1 MKESIRTKIS
11 FAIEGSLVDLVQ
23 QETPNFSRSS
33 PIFLEKEVNG
43 SFQCY
48 PVAAFYPAF
57 SPEGTFVVDPGTVNL
72 VDWNIDYT
80 KSIWLKGSNVIVF
93 PDEVTAANSTYMADV
108 VVFAPGIGATQSLN
122 RNFALVP
129 GTDYS
134 LTVVAGMRGDSKAKL
149 NDVIRVTG
157 DVEQSA
163 SLSLEQLNDSP
174 NRYSLLNLKFKT
186 SGSLPTV
193 LPSSDPSEFL
203 TITNV
208 TANTITAVFPENL
221 TIFENYTGNNIA
233 FTNNPSRFYR
243 IVSNT
248 AFNSSNRSMQM
259 TVDQST
265 LITNGVTTNSMAFF
279 PGSDIADIK
288 LEFYSE
294 SIIALMLSGIQIEAR
309 KFRTPLIFQEQNL
322 LVRGVTKLAY
332 RKNPIANLK
341 TFGIF
346 VEIVD
351 WRGDGN
357 IVDAG
362 NLKIYIADN
371 RIVAQIGGTSIT
383 INESIGKHFKL
394 FLQVSQETSSVN
406 VYLENIL
413 RGRATVP
420 NFVGSTTSPL
430 VFDSEGYREW
440 QRFFVCDQ
448 SLIDRSQNVGDLAT
462 NEIAEIFSESVILD
476 PTLITNHNPIIKL
489 APVVV
494 PPKKPPLFETFI
506 ENVIP
511 SERKILVD
519 DASGLVT
526 GSIVEIFRE
535 DRMILSS
542 SINSISNN
550 LITLSNALSIRNGD
564 RVVYGRT
571 DTPGVASIR
580 FPYTPIDSQQ
590 ILAIS
595 GNRLTVRSSLSFK
608 SGISYIHNEL
618 YEDIAEAIITEIDN
632 INGYLFIDNENA
644 AIKTGNVISQPLNEM
659 FIDPPNYF
667 YGLLRPIP
675 GIKLGDPHSNGVIA
689 YNENDYPIQ
698 IHPYIRAYL

>member
-1 MKESIRTKIS
+1 MKESIRKKIS
-11 FAIEGSLVDLVQ
+11 FAIEGSLIDLVQ

-33 PIFLEKEVNG
+33 PLFLEKEVNG

-80 KSIWLKGSNVIVF
+80 KNVWLKGSNVIVF
-93 PDEVTAANSTYMADV
+93 PDEVTAVNSTYMADV
-108 VVFAPGIGATQSLN
+108 VVFAPGIGETQSLN
-122 RNFALVP
+122 RSFALLP

-134 LTVVAGMRGDSKAKL
+134 LTVVAGMKGDSKAKL
-149 NDVIRVTG
+149 NDVVRITG
-157 DVEQSA
+157 DVVQSA

-174 NRYSLLNLKFKT
+174 NRYSLLELKFKT

-193 LPSSDPSEFL
+193 LPSSDPSNFL
-203 TITNV
+203 AIINV
-208 TANTITAVFPENL
+208 TANTITAVFPEN
-221 TIFENYTGNNIA
+221 IEIDANYAGNNIA
-233 FTNNPSRFYR
+233 FTNNLSKIYK

-248 AFNSSNRSMQM
+248 TFNPPNRSLQI
-259 TVDQST
+259 TVDQNT
-265 LITNGVTTNSMAFF
+265 LIADGVTTNSMALF
-279 PGSDIADIK
+279 PGSDIANVK

-294 SIIALMLSGIQIEAR
+294 SIIALMLSGIQIESR

-332 RKNPIANLK
+332 RTNPIASLR

-346 VEIVD
+346 IEIAD

-357 IVDAG
+357 LFDAG
-362 NLKIYIADN
+362 NLKVSIENERIIA
-371 RIVAQIGGTSIT
+371 RTGGTTLT
-383 INESIGKHFKL
+383 INESPRKHFKL
-394 FLQVSQETSSVN
+394 FLQVSQETSSVSI
-406 VYLENIL
+406 YLENIL

-420 NFVGSTTSPL
+420 NFVGSTESPL
-430 VFDSEGYREW
+430 VFDSDGYREW

-448 SLIDRSQNVGDLAT
+448 SLISISQNVGDVAT

-476 PTLITNHNPIIKL
+476 PVLITNHNPIIKL

-494 PPKKPPLFETFI
+494 PPKSPPLFETFI
-506 ENVIP
+506 EEVIFT
-511 SERKILVD
+511 ERQILVD
-519 DASGLVT
+519 DASGLVL
-526 GSIVEIFRE
+526 GSTVEIFRE
-535 DRMILSS
+535 DRIILSAL
-542 SINSISNN
+542 INSISNN
-550 LITLSNALSIRNGD
+550 LVTISNILSVRNGD

-571 DTPGVASIR
+571 DTPGTASIR
-580 FPYTPIDSQQ
+580 FPYIPIDSQR

-595 GNRLTVRSSLSFK
+595 GNRLTVKSSLSFR
-608 SGISYIHNEL
+608 SGISYIRDEL
-618 YEDIAEAIITEIDN
+618 YEDIAEAIITETDN
-632 INGYLFIDNENA
+632 INSYLFIEKQNN
-644 AIKTGNVISQPLNEM
+644 AIKVGDVISQPLNEM
-659 FIDPPNYF
+659 LIDPPNYF

-675 GIKLGDPHSNGVIA
+675 GIKLGSPHSNGIIA